1 MDIFIL
7 SCSAG
12 LSTEYRVLPGT
23 VTSTL
28 QDQPRLWSDHWKKLM
43 ELLNRS
49 RQTNR
54 GVCPCRG
61 DSVAGETLDIYMQIF
76 LVLAQN
82 FSIPSYQPVRQTE
95 QKLQISNY
103 FCWYFNRESPPVICL
118 LSGFPF
124 QFYRR
129 KEELQDCSLLWWRP
143 DSCFLIFPLSSLSP
157 GNNWSLSFSS
167 LSGPVLSVFCFSWRR
182 KFEEISF

>member
-1 MDIFIL
+1 MFVLDIFIL

-28 QDQPRLWSDHWKKLM
+28 QDQPRLWSAHWKKLM

-61 DSVAGETLDIYMQIF
+61 AGETLDIYMQIF

-82 FSIPSYQPVRQTE
+82 FSIPS
-95 QKLQISNY
+95 
-103 FCWYFNRESPPVICL
+103 SPPTCQPLKLIFSIILSFTQEDSARAPTLICL
-118 LSGFPF
+118 LCRFQF

-129 KEELQDCSLLWWRP
+129 KE
-143 DSCFLIFPLSSLSP
+143 DSAFHICCHVGSR
-157 GNNWSLSFSS
+157 N
-167 LSGPVLSVFCFSWRR
+167 
-182 KFEEISF
+182 